1 MEFVRAQ
8 FCNNRYLP
16 LRPGAQAHINDAPVD
31 TPKRYRS
38 LDAWRGLLCLR
49 VVAYHA
55 TAAVETPLISSGTWL
70 GAIGVPLFF
79 VISGFCIGAA
89 CSKAD
94 GGLAFF
100 TNRIRRIYPAY
111 WTALAILLVFAGATP
126 SAWGLSH
133 LRELTLSQW
142 FGNMTLTEIWRPH
155 VGGDSGRLIL
165 VQAWTLCY
173 EEQFYVIAGLA
184 LLLGRKWFLPSMAV
198 VTLGVLATML
208 LRLGAPVAG
217 YFFDGTWLLFAEGVA
232 LSWLVSQRRSVQ
244 YAAAAALTTVALFT
258 VITKSPAWWFFNAFA
273 VGPAFTVLLLGL
285 YRWDDV
291 IMQFRW
297 VRPFTY
303 CGTMCYSMYLIHTV
317 VTITVT
323 SMLIQA
329 GRRDWQTTLLV
340 ALPLSIG
347 GSIIA
352 SRIFHLLVER
362 RFMRDRRQ
370 VPRHQPE
377 TPVLVP
383 SLITQ

>member
-1 MEFVRAQ
+1 
-8 FCNNRYLP
+8 
-16 LRPGAQAHINDAPVD
+16 VD

-55 TAAVETPLISSGTWL
+55 TAAVGTPLIATGTWL

-89 CSKAD
+89 CTKAD

-100 TNRIRRIYPAY
+100 TKRIRRIYPAY
-111 WTALAILLVFAGATP
+111 WAALAILLVFI
-126 SAWGLSH
+126 SAAPDVWGLSQ
-133 LRELTLSQW
+133 LRDLTPSQW
-142 FGNMTLTEIWRPH
+142 LGNMTLTETWRPH

-173 EEQFYVIAGLA
+173 EEQFYVVTGLA
-184 LLLGRKWFLPSMAV
+184 LLLGRKWFLPSIAV
-198 VTLGVLATML
+198 VTLGVIATML
-208 LRLGAPVAG
+208 LRLGSPMTG

-232 LSWLVSQRRSVQ
+232 LSWLVSQRRRVQ
-244 YAAAAALTTVALFT
+244 YAAAAALSAVALYT
-258 VITKSPAWWFFNAFA
+258 VITESPAWWHFNAFA

-291 IMQFRW
+291 IVQFRW

-303 CGTMCYSMYLIHTV
+303 CGTMCYSMYLIHPV
-317 VTITVT
+317 VTMTVT
-323 SMLIQA
+323 SMLIEA

-340 ALPLSIG
+340 AVPLSIG
-347 GSIIA
+347 GSVIV
-352 SRIFHLLVER
+352 SRIFHVLIER
-362 RFMRDRRQ
+362 RFMTERRQ
-370 VPRHQPE
+370 APRSQSEKNPA
-377 TPVLVP
+377 LVP
-383 SLITQ
+383 SLVR